1 MTSKQGN
8 EVRIE
13 ARVTDLQRKKAI
25 LRQEVDVC
33 IHVAILMVTGEHA
46 VGVGDRVPNRG
57 KFNSSAKFI

>member
-1 MTSKQGN
+1 M
-8 EVRIE
+8 
-13 ARVTDLQRKKAI
+13 ADLQRKKAI